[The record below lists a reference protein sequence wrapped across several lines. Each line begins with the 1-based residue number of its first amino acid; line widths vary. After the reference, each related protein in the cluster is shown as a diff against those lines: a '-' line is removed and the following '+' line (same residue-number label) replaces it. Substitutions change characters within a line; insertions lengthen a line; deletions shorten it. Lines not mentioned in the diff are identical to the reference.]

1 MSNNPCTTCIVMTV
15 EIELPGD
22 LTDELQDAIVEDL
35 TTDMNMDR
43 LKAVI
48 KRWARW
54 ISGENCHV
62 AIDVE

>member
-1 MSNNPCTTCIVMTV
+1 MNCDGPVTCIVMTV

-22 LTDELQDAIVEDL
+22 LSDEFQDAIVDDL
-35 TTDMNMDR
+35 TCELNIEQLR
-43 LKAVI
+43 KVI
-48 KRWARW
+48 KKWARF

>member
-1 MSNNPCTTCIVMTV
+1 MSCNPTTCIVMTV

-22 LTDELQDAIVEDL
+22 LSDELQDAIVEDL
-35 TTDMNMDR
+35 TADMNMDR
-43 LKAVI
+43 LRAVI
-48 KRWARW
+48 KRWVRW